1 MMLIAT
7 SNQLVDLV
15 AYLVF
20 NVEDTVSIKGLNVII
35 VTIDTD
41 F

>member
-15 AYLVF
+15 DTLVF
-20 NVEDTVSIKGLNVII
+20 NAKDTVSIKGVNVIVI
-35 VTIDTD
+35 AIDID
-41 F
+41 